1 MKKIR
6 VYLRAFEMDD
16 YIKIIKGLAEKNR
29 VRILALLHKVK
40 MEVCVCEIVDALDE
54 YQYNVSRHLKILQQA
69 GLIVSRKKGKWNY
82 YRLNEKQIP
91 FQEKLVQA
99 ISSISSETI
108 AEDLNRLRKRLS
120 IRVNNECVIGASK
133 NNYQ

>member
-1 MKKIR
+1 MLR
-6 VYLRAFEMDD
+6 VSIMDD